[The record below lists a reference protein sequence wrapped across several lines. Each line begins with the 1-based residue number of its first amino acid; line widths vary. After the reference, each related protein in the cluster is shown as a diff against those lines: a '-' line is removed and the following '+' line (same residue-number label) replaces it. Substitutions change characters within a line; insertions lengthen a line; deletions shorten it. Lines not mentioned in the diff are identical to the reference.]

1 MENKIRN
8 TFREEKEMEVCCK
21 TASFMECHQDLL
33 QMSEKLQLEELE
45 MDLLLQTLAASAE
58 QTDVCPCGFAAWKFH
73 DQNLSGL
80 PSPA

>member
-33 QMSEKLQLEELE
+33 QMSEKLQLKELE
-45 MDLLLQTLAASAE
+45 MD
-58 QTDVCPCGFAAWKFH
+58 
-73 DQNLSGL
+73 
-80 PSPA
+80 